1 MRGLLAV
8 VAVSGLMV
16 AACSDDPT
24 ASEEYRELE
33 GELVA
38 AQERIEQ
45 LAGERNQ
52 LVEAA
57 EASAGQSGGTV
68 DVVDDVDLEGL
79 AAAWGSGDVE
89 RIKAYYRDDAVMM
102 PFGHILSTLSDH
114 PMPEYWDMS
123 GPDLVREAAEHDGAN
138 LEILT
143 ANQIG
148 NMIVTTGQW
157 TFPEGMFPDSE
168 LTVIKTADVTHLRG
182 GEIWRVFGDFEV
194 YVDGELVEM

>member
-1 MRGLLAV
+1 MMRFVIVGVAGLTMT
-8 VAVSGLMV
+8 G
-16 AACSDDPT
+16 CSDDPT
-24 ASEEYRELE
+24 SSAEYRELE
-33 GELVA
+33 GALLTAEA
-38 AQERIEQ
+38 RIEE
-45 LAGERNQ
+45 LITERDE

-57 EASAGQSGGTV
+57 EASRGQSGDPINAV
-68 DVVDDVDLEGL
+68 DEVDLESL

-89 RIKAYYRDDAVMM
+89 RIRAFYSDDAVMM

-114 PMPEYWDMS
+114 PLPEYWDIG
-123 GPDLVREAAEHDGAN
+123 GPDLVREAAEHEGAT
-138 LEILT
+138 LEVLT

-157 TFPEGMFPDSE
+157 TFPAGMFPDSE
-168 LTVIKTADVTHLRG
+168 LTVIKTADVSHLRG